1 MAGNASWRRA
11 YANPFGLLDCV
22 AEVLAIRTLLQLL
35 IALVLAVT
43 LAVAGYVAALSMRQ
57 EPVQAGAA
65 ANLTALQQLPDPK
78 RLGRRPSFV
87 PAAAQ
92 RDAFPPE
99 LRSLEVVV
107 RELPQTLRAAAG
119 VGVFDALDHEVAWL
133 PLAEATERDGALVV
147 RATAPAG
154 RLRLVVASDFAT
166 SRNSYWTSVDWP
178 ADAATDA
185 VPELR
190 AAVQDVTVRCK
201 RDDRSIASVLR
212 LRRRGDDRWLPRTA
226 YLAGESP
233 DQDGALKLRLAAGEY
248 ELSPWVEG
256 AFAPVVVTIPG
267 PSEIE
272 ARFAQ

>member
-1 MAGNASWRRA
+1 M
-11 YANPFGLLDCV
+11 
-22 AEVLAIRTLLQLL
+22 
-35 IALVLAVT
+35 T
-43 LAVAGYVAALSMRQ
+43 LAVAGYVAALSLKQ

-65 ANLTALQQLPDPK
+65 AEMASMERLPEPK

-99 LRSLEVVV
+99 LRSLEVAV
-107 RELPQTLRAAAG
+107 RELPPSLRAAAG

-133 PLAEATERDGALVV
+133 PLADASERDGALVV
-147 RATAPAG
+147 RATTPAG
-154 RLRLVVASDFAT
+154 RLRIVVASDFAT
-166 SRNSYWTSVDWP
+166 ARTAYWSSVDWP

-190 AAVQDVTVRCK
+190 ALVQDVAVKCK
-201 RDDRSIASVLR
+201 KDDRSIASVLR

-226 YLAGESP
+226 FVAGDSP
-233 DQDGALKLRLAAGEY
+233 DREGTLALRLAAGEY

-256 AFAPVVVTIPG
+256 TFAPTVITIPG
-267 PSEIE
+267 PTEIE

>member
-1 MAGNASWRRA
+1 M
-11 YANPFGLLDCV
+11 
-22 AEVLAIRTLLQLL
+22 
-35 IALVLAVT
+35 LAVT

-65 ANLTALQQLPDPK
+65 AQLSSMQQLPEPK

-99 LRSLEVVV
+99 LRSLEVAV
-107 RELPQTLRAAAG
+107 RDLPQSLRAVAG

-133 PLAEATERDGALVV
+133 PLAAASERDGALVV

-154 RLRLVVASDFAT
+154 RLRIVVAGDFAT
-166 SRNSYWTSVDWP
+166 ARNAYWTSLDWP
-178 ADAATDA
+178 QDAAQDA

-190 AAVQDVTVRCK
+190 TVVQDVTVRCQQA
-201 RDDRSIASVLR
+201 DRSIASVLR

-226 YLAGESP
+226 FVAGESP
-233 DQDGALKLRLAAGEY
+233 DRDGALKLQLAAGEY

-256 AFAPVVVTIPG
+256 AFVPTVITIPG
-267 PSEIE
+267 PTEIE